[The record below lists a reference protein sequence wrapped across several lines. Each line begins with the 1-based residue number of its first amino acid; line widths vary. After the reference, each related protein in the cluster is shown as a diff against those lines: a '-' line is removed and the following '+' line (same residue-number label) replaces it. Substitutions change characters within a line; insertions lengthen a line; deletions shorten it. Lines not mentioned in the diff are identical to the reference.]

1 MKTILSSAAM
11 LIALAAPAFADGD
24 AEKGEKEFKKCKA
37 CHMISSPDGE
47 DVVKGGKTGP
57 NLYGIVGRSAAA
69 AEDFKYGDSIIAAGE
84 AGLVWTEELLMEYIK
99 DPKAFL
105 KEQTGD
111 DKAKS
116 KMTFKWGKPED
127 LVAFLA
133 TFSPEMPAEGEA
145 AEGEAAEGEAAEGEA
160 AEGDSA
166 TTN

>member
-11 LIALAAPAFADGD
+11 ILALSGTAFAEGD
-24 AEKGEKEFKKCKA
+24 VAKGEKDFKKCKA
-37 CHMISSPDGE
+37 CHAIIDADGE
-47 DVVKGGKTGP
+47 ALFKGGKTGP
-57 NLYGIVGRSAAA
+57 NLHGILGRTAGTV
-69 AEDFKYGDSIIAAGE
+69 EGFKYGDSIIAAGE